1 VVSKFESY
9 ELDFF
14 AVTKFLNNRVFSTKK
29 EMLNIKGITEAKVDK
44 LYEIAQKIE
53 AQGFKSGMAIFE
65 QRKNIKRISTGSHQF
80 DQLLQG
86 GIESM
91 SITEAFGEF
100 RTGKTQL
107 SHTLCVTA

>member
-1 VVSKFESY
+1 
-9 ELDFF
+9 
-14 AVTKFLNNRVFSTKK
+14 
-29 EMLNIKGITEAKVDK
+29 MLNIKGITEAKAEK

-53 AQGFKSGMAIFE
+53 SQGFRSGMMIFE
-65 QRKNIKRISTGSHQF
+65 QRKNIKRISTGAHSF

-107 SHTLCVTA
+107 AHTLAVTAQLPRS

>member
-1 VVSKFESY
+1 MADIMKFKQAGLTTVMSI
-9 ELDFF
+9 LM
-14 AVTKFLNNRVFSTKK
+14 TTKK
-29 EMLNIKGITEAKVDK
+29 DMLAIKGITEAKAEK
-44 LYEIAQKIE
+44 CYEIAQKIE
-53 AQGFKSGMAIFE
+53 NQGFQTGMAIFE
-65 QRKNIKRISTGSHQF
+65 RRKFIKKISTGCNAF

-86 GIESM
+86 GVESM

>member
-1 VVSKFESY
+1 MC
-9 ELDFF
+9 
-14 AVTKFLNNRVFSTKK
+14 STKK
-29 EMLNIKGITEAKVDK
+29 EMLNIKGITEAKAEK
-44 LYEIAQKIE
+44 CYEIAQKIE
-53 AQGFKSGMAIFE
+53 GQGFQTGMQIFE
-65 QRKNIKRISTGSHQF
+65 RRKHVKRISIGCNAF

-86 GIESM
+86 GVESM

>member
-1 VVSKFESY
+1 M
-9 ELDFF
+9 
-14 AVTKFLNNRVFSTKK
+14 TKFLNNQVFSTKK